1 MNVNYRVQNFKNNFT
16 PNRKENRNP
25 TFPLYESEPRTNNI
39 FLNLKN
45 NGRNNNI
52 ISLHKTP
59 KNNTNFF
66 LQNFNS
72 NNNNI
77 YKRNKLLISTD
88 IKQDD
93 NKKISFSNFET
104 RLNYKENNSYN
115 NTTLNNININSQ
127 SETFFQNKK
136 NNVMLTDSN
145 DKKNIINQKMVFNSM
160 FTPFKD
166 SYQQLPKNDNNLTE
180 VKKRRFSVMDLRKTN
195 FDLRKTI
202 TNTNNKNIN
211 QRRKSIFNP
220 RNSNASSTF
229 KTMNNAPRRYSISF
243 VTNPDLRERITELL
257 KEMSLHHRKEIEK
270 YERGEDSIFNGKKA
284 KKKKPKNKSIDF
296 MAKKNRN
303 KFLTLFN
310 KDGSFNSFLKL
321 MKYKS
326 INNILKNVANRENN
340 IIKRPKNTIEMNK
353 LLISSFALTQDRAQ
367 ELSKKLYLIN
377 ENFFKVMK
385 EMKIGK
391 AEMELKQLS
400 QKKDKITPLT
410 VELIKS
416 NGKKWERKFLLKQ
429 YDDKMSEKEFK
440 KFKKLNK
447 IERKEDIKK
456 KSKQLADNIM
466 KMDAREYEK
475 PDDIYIFKSTGGYVS
490 KINIHRIRRVKKIL
504 ENIEDNEQLGAID
517 VNVEKLRK
525 NQKKS
530 EAEVLLAIKRSGKPR
545 FVKTHFKEST
555 IIKYKGASGE
565 YFGVPA

>member
-1 MNVNYRVQNFKNNFT
+1 MNTNYRVQNLKNNFT
-16 PNRKENRNP
+16 PNKKENRIP
-25 TFPLYESEPRTNNI
+25 TLPLYDSEPRTNNI
-39 FLNLKN
+39 FLNMKN
-45 NGRNNNI
+45 NSRNNNI

-66 LQNFNS
+66 LPKFQKNY
-72 NNNNI
+72 NNI
-77 YKRNKLLISTD
+77 FERKKLLISTD
-88 IKQDD
+88 IKRND
-93 NKKISFSNFET
+93 NNKISYSNFET
-104 RLNYKENNSYN
+104 NFNHKENNSYN
-115 NTTLNNININSQ
+115 ATLSNINKNSQ
-127 SETFFQNKK
+127 SENFFQNHK

-145 DKKNIINQKMVFNSM
+145 DNKSIINQKMKFNSI
-160 FTPFKD
+160 FIPVKD
-166 SYQQLPKNDNNLTE
+166 SYQQLSKNENNLTE
-180 VKKRRFSVMDLRKTN
+180 SKKRRFSVMELGKTN
-195 FDLRKTI
+195 FDLRRTLTKS
-202 TNTNNKNIN
+202 NNKNISN

-229 KTMNNAPRRYSISF
+229 KTVNNAPRRYSISF
-243 VTNPDLRERITELL
+243 VTNPDLRERITELI

-270 YERGEDSIFNGKKA
+270 YERGEDNTFNGRKIKR
-284 KKKKPKNKSIDF
+284 KKPKNKSIDF

-303 KFLTLFN
+303 KFFNLFN
-310 KDGSFNSFLKL
+310 KDGSLNSFLKS
-321 MKYKS
+321 MKFKT
-326 INNILKNVANRENN
+326 INNILKSFGNKENN
-340 IIKRPKNTIEMNK
+340 VIKRPKNTIEMNK
-353 LLISSFALTQDRAQ
+353 LLINSFALTQDRAQ
-367 ELSKKLYLIN
+367 ELSKKLYAIN
-377 ENFFKVMK
+377 ENFFNVMR
-385 EMKIGK
+385 EMKIEK

-416 NGKKWERKFLLKQ
+416 NEEKWERKFLLKK

-447 IERKEDIKK
+447 IERKKEIKE

-504 ENIEDNEQLGAID
+504 QNIEDKEQLGAMD

-530 EAEVLLAIKRSGKPR
+530 EAEVMLAIKRSGKPR

-555 IIKYKGASGE
+555 IIKYKGAAGE

>member
-1 MNVNYRVQNFKNNFT
+1 MNANYRVQNLKNNFT
-16 PNRKENRNP
+16 PNKKENRIP
-25 TFPLYESEPRTNNI
+25 TLPLYDSEPRTNNI
-39 FLNLKN
+39 FLNMKN
-45 NGRNNNI
+45 NARNNNI

-66 LQNFNS
+66 LPKFQKNY
-72 NNNNI
+72 NNI
-77 YKRNKLLISTD
+77 FERKKLLISTD
-88 IKQDD
+88 IKRND
-93 NKKISFSNFET
+93 NNKISYSNFET
-104 RLNYKENNSYN
+104 KINYKENNSYN
-115 NTTLNNININSQ
+115 ATLSNVNKNSQ
-127 SETFFQNKK
+127 SENFFQNQK

-145 DKKNIINQKMVFNSM
+145 DKESIINQKMKFNSI
-160 FTPFKD
+160 FIPVKD
-166 SYQQLPKNDNNLTE
+166 SYQQLPKNGNNLTE
-180 VKKRRFSVMDLRKTN
+180 SKKRRFSVMEMGKTN
-195 FDLRKTI
+195 FDFRRTL
-202 TNTNNKNIN
+202 TNSNNKNISN

-229 KTMNNAPRRYSISF
+229 KTVNNAPRRYSISF
-243 VTNPDLRERITELL
+243 VTNPDLRERITELI

-270 YERGEDSIFNGKKA
+270 YERGEDNTFNGRKVKR
-284 KKKKPKNKSIDF
+284 KKPKNKSIDF

-303 KFLTLFN
+303 KFFNLFN
-310 KDGSFNSFLKL
+310 KDGSLNSFLKS
-321 MKYKS
+321 MKFKT
-326 INNILKNVANRENN
+326 INNILKSVGNKGNNV
-340 IIKRPKNTIEMNK
+340 IKRPKNTIEMNK
-353 LLISSFALTQDRAQ
+353 LLINSFALTQDRAQ
-367 ELSKKLYLIN
+367 ELSKKLYAIN
-377 ENFFKVMK
+377 ENFFNIMR
-385 EMKIGK
+385 EMKIEK

-410 VELIKS
+410 VELIK
-416 NGKKWERKFLLKQ
+416 NNEEKWERKFLLKK

-447 IERKEDIKK
+447 IERKKEIKE

-504 ENIEDNEQLGAID
+504 QNIEDKEQLGAMD
-517 VNVEKLRK
+517 VNVEKLRR

-530 EAEVLLAIKRSGKPR
+530 EAEVMLAIKRSGKPR

-555 IIKYKGASGE
+555 IIKYKGAAGE

>member
-1 MNVNYRVQNFKNNFT
+1 MNVNFRIQNFKNNFT
-16 PNRKENRNP
+16 PSRNEKRIP
-25 TFPLYESEPRTNNI
+25 ALSLYDSEPRTNNI
-39 FLNLKN
+39 FLNLKSN
-45 NGRNNNI
+45 SRKNNI

-66 LQNFNS
+66 PLKLKI

-77 YKRNKLLISTD
+77 HERNKLLISTE
-88 IKQDD
+88 INQND
-93 NKKISFSNFET
+93 NDKFSYSNFDT
-104 RLNYKENNSYN
+104 KLNYKENNSYN
-115 NTTLNNININSQ
+115 TTEAVNNL
-127 SETFFQNKK
+127 NKK
-136 NNVMLTDSN
+136 DNVVLTESN
-145 DKKNIINQKMVFNSM
+145 DTRNAINKKMRFNSI
-160 FTPFKD
+160 FIPIKD
-166 SYQQLPKNDNNLTE
+166 RSNQQLPKNGNNLTE
-180 VKKRRFSVMDLRKTN
+180 SKKRRFSVMEMGKTN
-195 FDLRKTI
+195 FDIKKTL
-202 TNTNNKNIN
+202 TNSLNKNIAN
-211 QRRKSIFNP
+211 QRRRSIFKP
-220 RNSNASSTF
+220 RNSNASNKF
-229 KTMNNAPRRYSISF
+229 KTMNNVPNRRYSISF
-243 VTNPDLRERITELL
+243 VTNPDLRERITELI

-270 YERGEDSIFNGKKA
+270 FERGENTYNGRKVKR
-284 KKKKPKNKSIDF
+284 KGPKNKSIDF

-303 KFLTLFN
+303 KLLNLFN
-310 KDGSFNSFLKL
+310 KDGSLNTFLKS
-321 MKYKS
+321 MKFKT
-326 INNILKNVANRENN
+326 INNILKNFVNKENN

-353 LLISSFALTQDRAQ
+353 LLINSFALTQDSAQ
-367 ELSKKLYLIN
+367 ELSKKIYLIN
-377 ENFFKVMK
+377 ENFFNIMR
-385 EMKIGK
+385 EMKIEK

-416 NGKKWERKFLLKQ
+416 NEKKWERKFLLKK

-447 IERKEDIKK
+447 IERKKDIRQ

-504 ENIEDNEQLGAID
+504 ENIEDKEQLGAID

-555 IIKYKGASGE
+555 IVKYKGASGG

>member
-1 MNVNYRVQNFKNNFT
+1 MNANYRVQNFT
-16 PNRKENRNP
+16 PNRKEDRIP
-25 TFPLYESEPRTNNI
+25 TLSLYESEPRTNNI

-66 LQNFNS
+66 LQSFNA

-88 IKQDD
+88 IKQND
-93 NKKISFSNFET
+93 NNKISFSNFET
-104 RLNYKENNSYN
+104 RLNYIENNSYN
-115 NTTLNNININSQ
+115 NTTLNNINKISQ
-127 SETFFQNKK
+127 SETFFQNQK
-136 NNVMLTDSN
+136 NNVLLTDSN
-145 DKKNIINQKMVFNSM
+145 EKKNIINQKMRFNSI
-160 FTPFKD
+160 FVPVKD
-166 SYQQLPKNDNNLTE
+166 SYQQLPKKDNNLTE
-180 VKKRRFSVMDLRKTN
+180 VKKRRFSVMDMGKTN
-195 FDLRKTI
+195 FDFRKTL
-202 TNTNNKNIN
+202 TNSNNKNIN

-220 RNSNASSTF
+220 RNSNASNTF

-243 VTNPDLRERITELL
+243 VTNPDLRERITELI

-270 YERGEDSIFNGKKA
+270 FERGEDNTFNGRKVKR
-284 KKKKPKNKSIDF
+284 KKPKNKSIDF

-303 KFLTLFN
+303 KFLNLFN
-310 KDGSFNSFLKL
+310 KDGSLNSFLKS
-321 MKYKS
+321 MKFKT
-326 INNILKNVANRENN
+326 INNILKSISNKDNNV
-340 IIKRPKNTIEMNK
+340 IKRPKNTIEMNK
-353 LLISSFALTQDRAQ
+353 LLINSFALTQDRAQ
-367 ELSKKLYLIN
+367 ELSKKLYSIN
-377 ENFFKVMK
+377 ENFFNVMR
-385 EMKIGK
+385 EMKIEK
-391 AEMELKQLS
+391 AEMELKQLN

-416 NGKKWERKFLLKQ
+416 NEKKWERKFLLKQ

-447 IERKEDIKK
+447 IERKKEIKQ

-504 ENIEDNEQLGAID
+504 QNIEDKEQLGAID

-530 EAEVLLAIKRSGKPR
+530 EAEVMLAIKRSGKPR

-555 IIKYKGASGE
+555 IIKYKGASGG

>member
-1 MNVNYRVQNFKNNFT
+1 MNINYRVQNFT
-16 PNRKENRNP
+16 PNRKEDRIP
-25 TFPLYESEPRTNNI
+25 ALPLYESEPRTNNI

-66 LQNFNS
+66 LQSFNA

-77 YKRNKLLISTD
+77 FKRNKLLISTD
-88 IKQDD
+88 IKQND
-93 NKKISFSNFET
+93 NNKISISNFET

-115 NTTLNNININSQ
+115 NNTTLNNINKISQ
-127 SETFFQNKK
+127 SETFFQNQK
-136 NNVMLTDSN
+136 NNVLLTDSN
-145 DKKNIINQKMVFNSM
+145 EKKNIINQKMRFNSI
-160 FTPFKD
+160 FVPVKD
-166 SYQQLPKNDNNLTE
+166 NYQQLPKNDNNLTE
-180 VKKRRFSVMDLRKTN
+180 VKKRRFSVMDMGKANFDFRKT
-195 FDLRKTI
+195 L
-202 TNTNNKNIN
+202 TNSNNKNIN

-220 RNSNASSTF
+220 RNSNASNTF

-243 VTNPDLRERITELL
+243 VTNPDLRERITELI

-270 YERGEDSIFNGKKA
+270 FERGEENTFNGRKVKR
-284 KKKKPKNKSIDF
+284 KKPRNKSIDF

-303 KFLTLFN
+303 KLISLFN
-310 KDGSFNSFLKL
+310 KDGSLNSFLKS
-321 MKYKS
+321 MKFKT
-326 INNILKNVANRENN
+326 INNILKSFSNKENN
-340 IIKRPKNTIEMNK
+340 VIKRPKNTIEMNK
-353 LLISSFALTQDRAQ
+353 LLINSFALTQDRAQ
-367 ELSKKLYLIN
+367 ELSKKLYSIN
-377 ENFFKVMK
+377 ENFFNVMR
-385 EMKIGK
+385 EMKIEK

-416 NGKKWERKFLLKQ
+416 NEKKWERKFLLKK

-447 IERKEDIKK
+447 IERKKDIKQ

-504 ENIEDNEQLGAID
+504 QNIEDKEQLGAID

-530 EAEVLLAIKRSGKPR
+530 EAEVMLAIKRSGKPR

-555 IIKYKGASGE
+555 IIKYKGASGG

>member
-1 MNVNYRVQNFKNNFT
+1 MNANYRVQNLKNNFT
-16 PNRKENRNP
+16 PNKKENRIP
-25 TFPLYESEPRTNNI
+25 TLPLYDSEPRTNNI
-39 FLNLKN
+39 FLNMKN
-45 NGRNNNI
+45 NARNNNI

-66 LQNFNS
+66 LPKFQKNY
-72 NNNNI
+72 NNI
-77 YKRNKLLISTD
+77 FERKKLLISTD
-88 IKQDD
+88 IKRND
-93 NKKISFSNFET
+93 NNKISYSNFET
-104 RLNYKENNSYN
+104 KINYKENNSYN
-115 NTTLNNININSQ
+115 ATLSNVNKNSQ
-127 SETFFQNKK
+127 SENFFQNQK

-145 DKKNIINQKMVFNSM
+145 DKESIINQKMKFNSI
-160 FTPFKD
+160 FIPVKD
-166 SYQQLPKNDNNLTE
+166 SYQQLPKNGNNLTE
-180 VKKRRFSVMDLRKTN
+180 SKKRRFSVMEMGKTN
-195 FDLRKTI
+195 FDFRRTL
-202 TNTNNKNIN
+202 TNSNNKNISN

-229 KTMNNAPRRYSISF
+229 KNVNNAPRRYSISF
-243 VTNPDLRERITELL
+243 VTNPDLRERITELI

-270 YERGEDSIFNGKKA
+270 YERGEDNTFNGRKVKR
-284 KKKKPKNKSIDF
+284 KKPKNKSIDF

-303 KFLTLFN
+303 KFFNLFN
-310 KDGSFNSFLKL
+310 KDGSLNSFLKS
-321 MKYKS
+321 MKFKT
-326 INNILKNVANRENN
+326 INNILKSVGNKGNNV
-340 IIKRPKNTIEMNK
+340 IKRPKNTIEMNK
-353 LLISSFALTQDRAQ
+353 LLINSFALTQDRAQ
-367 ELSKKLYLIN
+367 ELSKKLYAIN
-377 ENFFKVMK
+377 ENFFNIMR
-385 EMKIGK
+385 EMKIEK

-410 VELIKS
+410 VELIK
-416 NGKKWERKFLLKQ
+416 NNEEKWERKFLLKK

-447 IERKEDIKK
+447 IERKKEIKE

-504 ENIEDNEQLGAID
+504 QNIEDKEQLGAMD
-517 VNVEKLRK
+517 VNVEKLRR

-530 EAEVLLAIKRSGKPR
+530 EAEVMLAIKRSGKPR

-555 IIKYKGASGE
+555 IIKYKGAAGE

>member
-1 MNVNYRVQNFKNNFT
+1 MNANYRVQNFT
-16 PNRKENRNP
+16 PNRKEDRIP
-25 TFPLYESEPRTNNI
+25 TLSLYESEPRTNNI

-66 LQNFNS
+66 LQSFNA

-88 IKQDD
+88 IKQND
-93 NKKISFSNFET
+93 NNKISFSNFET
-104 RLNYKENNSYN
+104 RLNYIENNSYN
-115 NTTLNNININSQ
+115 NTTLNNINKISQ
-127 SETFFQNKK
+127 SETFFQNQK
-136 NNVMLTDSN
+136 NNVLLTDSN
-145 DKKNIINQKMVFNSM
+145 EKKNIINQKMRFNSI
-160 FTPFKD
+160 FVLVKD
-166 SYQQLPKNDNNLTE
+166 SYQQLPKKDNNLTE
-180 VKKRRFSVMDLRKTN
+180 VKKRRFSVMDMGKTN
-195 FDLRKTI
+195 FDFRKTL
-202 TNTNNKNIN
+202 TNSNNKNIN

-220 RNSNASSTF
+220 RNSNASNTF

-243 VTNPDLRERITELL
+243 VTNPDLRERITELI

-270 YERGEDSIFNGKKA
+270 FERGEDNTFNGRKVKR
-284 KKKKPKNKSIDF
+284 KKPKNKSIDF

-303 KFLTLFN
+303 KFLNLFN
-310 KDGSFNSFLKL
+310 KDGSLNSFLKS
-321 MKYKS
+321 MKFKT
-326 INNILKNVANRENN
+326 INNILKSISNKDNNV
-340 IIKRPKNTIEMNK
+340 IKRPKNTIEMNK
-353 LLISSFALTQDRAQ
+353 LLINSFALTQDRAQ
-367 ELSKKLYLIN
+367 ELSKKLYSIN
-377 ENFFKVMK
+377 ENFFNVMR
-385 EMKIGK
+385 EMKIEK
-391 AEMELKQLS
+391 AEMELKQLN

-416 NGKKWERKFLLKQ
+416 NEKKWERKFLLKQ

-447 IERKEDIKK
+447 IERKKEIKQ

-504 ENIEDNEQLGAID
+504 QNIEDKEQLGAID

-530 EAEVLLAIKRSGKPR
+530 EAEVMLAIKRSGKPR

-555 IIKYKGASGE
+555 IIKYKGASGG

>member
-1 MNVNYRVQNFKNNFT
+1 MNTNYRVQNLKNNFT
-16 PNRKENRNP
+16 PNKKENRIP
-25 TFPLYESEPRTNNI
+25 TLPLYDSEPRTNNI
-39 FLNLKN
+39 FLNMKN
-45 NGRNNNI
+45 NSRNNNI

-66 LQNFNS
+66 LPKFQKNY
-72 NNNNI
+72 NNI
-77 YKRNKLLISTD
+77 FERKKLLISTD
-88 IKQDD
+88 IKRND
-93 NKKISFSNFET
+93 NNKISYSNFET
-104 RLNYKENNSYN
+104 NFNHKENNSYN
-115 NTTLNNININSQ
+115 ATLSNINKNSQ
-127 SETFFQNKK
+127 SENFFQNHK

-145 DKKNIINQKMVFNSM
+145 DNKSIINQKMKFNSI
-160 FTPFKD
+160 FIPVKD
-166 SYQQLPKNDNNLTE
+166 SYQQLSKNENNLTE
-180 VKKRRFSVMDLRKTN
+180 SKKRRFSVMELGKTN
-195 FDLRKTI
+195 FDLRRTLTKS
-202 TNTNNKNIN
+202 NNKNISN

-229 KTMNNAPRRYSISF
+229 KTVNNAPRRYSISF
-243 VTNPDLRERITELL
+243 VTNPDLRERITELI

-270 YERGEDSIFNGKKA
+270 YERGEDNTFNGRKIKR
-284 KKKKPKNKSIDF
+284 KKPKNKSIDF

-303 KFLTLFN
+303 KFFNLFN
-310 KDGSFNSFLKL
+310 KDGSLNSFLKS
-321 MKYKS
+321 MKFKT
-326 INNILKNVANRENN
+326 INNILKSVGNKGNNV
-340 IIKRPKNTIEMNK
+340 IKRPKNTIEMNK
-353 LLISSFALTQDRAQ
+353 LLINSFALTQDRAQ
-367 ELSKKLYLIN
+367 ELSKKLYAIN
-377 ENFFKVMK
+377 ENFFNIMR
-385 EMKIGK
+385 EMKIEK

-416 NGKKWERKFLLKQ
+416 NEEKWERKFLLKK

-447 IERKEDIKK
+447 IERKKEIKE

-504 ENIEDNEQLGAID
+504 QNIEDKEQLGAMD
-517 VNVEKLRK
+517 VNVEKLRR

-530 EAEVLLAIKRSGKPR
+530 EAEVMLAIKRSGKPR

-555 IIKYKGASGE
+555 IIKYKGAAGE

>member
-1 MNVNYRVQNFKNNFT
+1 MNTNYRVQNLKNNFT
-16 PNRKENRNP
+16 PNKKENRIP
-25 TFPLYESEPRTNNI
+25 TLPLYDSEPRTNNI
-39 FLNLKN
+39 FLNMKN
-45 NGRNNNI
+45 NSRNNNI

-66 LQNFNS
+66 LPKFQKNY
-72 NNNNI
+72 NNI
-77 YKRNKLLISTD
+77 FERKKLLISTD
-88 IKQDD
+88 IKRND
-93 NKKISFSNFET
+93 NNKISYSNFET
-104 RLNYKENNSYN
+104 NFNHKENNSYN
-115 NTTLNNININSQ
+115 ATLSNINKNSQ
-127 SETFFQNKK
+127 SENFFQNHK

-145 DKKNIINQKMVFNSM
+145 DNKSIINQKMKFNSI
-160 FTPFKD
+160 FIPVKD
-166 SYQQLPKNDNNLTE
+166 SYQQLSKNENNLTE
-180 VKKRRFSVMDLRKTN
+180 SKKRRFSVMELGKTN
-195 FDLRKTI
+195 FDFRRTLTKS
-202 TNTNNKNIN
+202 NNKNISN
-211 QRRKSIFNP
+211 QRRRSIFNP

-229 KTMNNAPRRYSISF
+229 KTVSNAPRRYSISF
-243 VTNPDLRERITELL
+243 VTNPDLRERITELI

-270 YERGEDSIFNGKKA
+270 YERGEDNTFNGRKIKR
-284 KKKKPKNKSIDF
+284 KKPKNKSIDF

-303 KFLTLFN
+303 KFFNLFN
-310 KDGSFNSFLKL
+310 KDGSLNSFLKS
-321 MKYKS
+321 MKFKT
-326 INNILKNVANRENN
+326 INNILKSFGNKENN
-340 IIKRPKNTIEMNK
+340 VIKRPKNTIEMNK
-353 LLISSFALTQDRAQ
+353 LLINSFALTQDRAQ
-367 ELSKKLYLIN
+367 ELSKKLYAIN
-377 ENFFKVMK
+377 ENFFNVMR
-385 EMKIGK
+385 EMKIEK

-416 NGKKWERKFLLKQ
+416 NEEKWERKFLLKK

-447 IERKEDIKK
+447 IERKKEIKE

-504 ENIEDNEQLGAID
+504 QNIEDKEQLGAMD

-530 EAEVLLAIKRSGKPR
+530 EAEVMLAIKRSGKPR

-555 IIKYKGASGE
+555 IIKYKGAAGE

>member
-1 MNVNYRVQNFKNNFT
+1 MNVNYRVQNFT
-16 PNRKENRNP
+16 PNRKEDRIP
-25 TFPLYESEPRTNNI
+25 SLPLYESEPRTNNI

-59 KNNTNFF
+59 KINTNFF
-66 LQNFNS
+66 LQRFNA

-88 IKQDD
+88 IKQND
-93 NKKISFSNFET
+93 NNKISISNFET
-104 RLNYKENNSYN
+104 RLIYKENNSYN
-115 NTTLNNININSQ
+115 NNTTLNNINKISQ
-127 SETFFQNKK
+127 SETFFQNQK
-136 NNVMLTDSN
+136 NNVLLTDSN
-145 DKKNIINQKMVFNSM
+145 EKKNIFKKKKRFNSI
-160 FTPFKD
+160 FVPVKD
-166 SYQQLPKNDNNLTE
+166 SYQQLPKKDNNLTE
-180 VKKRRFSVMDLRKTN
+180 VKKRRFSVMDMGKTN
-195 FDLRKTI
+195 FDIRKTL
-202 TNTNNKNIN
+202 TNSNNKNIN
-211 QRRKSIFNP
+211 QKRKSIFNP

-243 VTNPDLRERITELL
+243 VTNPDLRERITELI

-270 YERGEDSIFNGKKA
+270 YERGEDNTFNGRKVKR
-284 KKKKPKNKSIDF
+284 KKPKNKSIDF

-303 KFLTLFN
+303 KFLNLFN
-310 KDGSFNSFLKL
+310 KDGSLNSFLKS
-321 MKYKS
+321 MKFKT
-326 INNILKNVANRENN
+326 INNILKSISNKDNNV
-340 IIKRPKNTIEMNK
+340 IKRPKNTIEMNK
-353 LLISSFALTQDRAQ
+353 LLINSFALTQDRAQ
-367 ELSKKLYLIN
+367 ELSKKLYSIN
-377 ENFFKVMK
+377 ENFFNVMR
-385 EMKIGK
+385 EMKIEK

-416 NGKKWERKFLLKQ
+416 NEKKWERKFLLKQ

-447 IERKEDIKK
+447 IERKKDIKQ

-504 ENIEDNEQLGAID
+504 QNIEDKEQLGAID

-530 EAEVLLAIKRSGKPR
+530 EAEVMLAIKRSGKPR

-555 IIKYKGASGE
+555 IIKYKGASGG

>member
-1 MNVNYRVQNFKNNFT
+1 MNINYRVQNFT
-16 PNRKENRNP
+16 PNRKEDRIP
-25 TFPLYESEPRTNNI
+25 TLPLYESEPRTNNI

-66 LQNFNS
+66 LQSFNA

-77 YKRNKLLISTD
+77 FKRNKLLISTD
-88 IKQDD
+88 IKQND
-93 NKKISFSNFET
+93 NNKISISNFET

-115 NTTLNNININSQ
+115 NNTTLNNINKISQ
-127 SETFFQNKK
+127 SETFFQNQK
-136 NNVMLTDSN
+136 NNVLLTDSN
-145 DKKNIINQKMVFNSM
+145 EKKNIINQKMRFNSI
-160 FTPFKD
+160 FVPVKD
-166 SYQQLPKNDNNLTE
+166 NYQQMPKNDNNLTE
-180 VKKRRFSVMDLRKTN
+180 VKKRRFSVMDMGKANFDFRKT
-195 FDLRKTI
+195 L
-202 TNTNNKNIN
+202 TNSNNKNIN

-220 RNSNASSTF
+220 RNSNASNTF

-243 VTNPDLRERITELL
+243 VTNPDLRERITELI

-270 YERGEDSIFNGKKA
+270 FERGEENTFNGRKVKR
-284 KKKKPKNKSIDF
+284 KKPRNKSIDF

-303 KFLTLFN
+303 KLISLFN
-310 KDGSFNSFLKL
+310 KDGSLNSFLKS
-321 MKYKS
+321 MKFKT
-326 INNILKNVANRENN
+326 INNILKSFSNKENN
-340 IIKRPKNTIEMNK
+340 VIKRPKNTIEMNK
-353 LLISSFALTQDRAQ
+353 LLINSFALTQDRAQ
-367 ELSKKLYLIN
+367 ELSKKLYSIN
-377 ENFFKVMK
+377 ENFFNVMR
-385 EMKIGK
+385 EMKIEK

-416 NGKKWERKFLLKQ
+416 NEKKWERKFLLKK

-447 IERKEDIKK
+447 IERKKDIKQ

-504 ENIEDNEQLGAID
+504 QNIEDKEQLGAID

-530 EAEVLLAIKRSGKPR
+530 EAEVMLAIKRSGKPR

-555 IIKYKGASGE
+555 IIKYKGASGG